1 MGCWNCSTVGQNGWG
16 FVAHNNPWTILG
28 KACQVP
34 QWVTESDGKWE
45 HSCFHSLIPDP
56 LYSSHWRQ
64 TKVHI
69 TYYIIKVFDSLCVL
83 CVGEWH
89 PILKEYCLWAG
100 TSTLSTVGHFN
111 TLLGWQLLN
120 VVICDIVS
128 GYLGH
133 GLLSTPLLLLGES
146 TGLMQRYEESH
157 AGGSNTSYWKEV
169 LAEALKGGRANL
181 YPEYLTNLACW
192 SP

>member
-111 TLLGWQLLN
+111 TVRLAASECCDMWYCQWIPWSWAPFHTSFAIRWIHWSDAALWGIPCWWLKHFLLERGTGW
-120 VVICDIVS
+120 
-128 GYLGH
+128 G
-133 GLLSTPLLLLGES
+133 PE
-146 TGLMQRYEESH
+146 
-157 AGGSNTSYWKEV
+157 
-169 LAEALKGGRANL
+169 GR
-181 YPEYLTNLACW
+181 
-192 SP
+192 